1 MTTTICLIY
10 WLTLDFHIVFRYSFL
25 VLDNPNLQELWTT
38 WDENTT
44 LETKQLIIKRGKIFF
59 HLNPKL
65 CYNKIMRMQKYVD
78 IVNYSAPWDS
88 HDVSQHS
95 NGDKV
100 ACDVSKLKTEIWKL
114 NSEMVGIRFEDFKKQ
129 MDDQRSLLGYLIY
142 YRET

>member
-1 MTTTICLIY
+1 MSTTICLFY
-10 WLTLDFHIVFRYSFL
+10 WLTLDLHILFRYSFL
-25 VLDNPNLQELWTT
+25 VLDNPNLQELWS

-44 LETKQLIIKRGKIFF
+44 EQTKQLTINKGKIFF

-65 CYNKIMRMQKYVD
+65 CYNKIEKMQKYVE

-88 HDVSQHS
+88 HDVSPHS

-100 ACDVSKLKTEIWKL
+100 ACDVSKLKAEIWRV
-114 NSEMVGIRFEDFKKQ
+114 NSEVVGIRFQNFKEQ

>member
-1 MTTTICLIY
+1 M
-10 WLTLDFHIVFRYSFL
+10 
-25 VLDNPNLQELWTT
+25 DNPNLQELWS

-44 LETKQLIIKRGKIFF
+44 EQTKQLTINKGKIFF

-65 CYNKIMRMQKYVD
+65 CYNKIEKMQKYVE
-78 IVNYSAPWDS
+78 IVSYSAPWDS
-88 HDVSQHS
+88 HDVSPHS

-100 ACDVSKLKTEIWKL
+100 ACDVSKLKAEIWRV
-114 NSEMVGIRFEDFKKQ
+114 NSEVVGIRFQNFKEQ

>member
-1 MTTTICLIY
+1 
-10 WLTLDFHIVFRYSFL
+10 
-25 VLDNPNLQELWTT
+25 LDNPNLQELWS

-44 LETKQLIIKRGKIFF
+44 EQTTHLTIKRGKIFF

-65 CYNKIMRMQKYVD
+65 CYNKIDKMQNYVE

-88 HDVSQHS
+88 HDVSPHS

-100 ACDVSKLKTEIWKL
+100 ACDVSKLRAEIWKL

>member
-1 MTTTICLIY
+1 
-10 WLTLDFHIVFRYSFL
+10 
-25 VLDNPNLQELWTT
+25 LDNPNLQELWTT

-44 LETKQLIIKRGKIFF
+44 LETKQLIIKSGKIFF

-65 CYNKIMRMQKYVD
+65 CYNKIERMQKYVE
-78 IVNYSAPWDS
+78 IVNYPAPWDS

-100 ACDVSKLKTEIWKL
+100 ACDVSKLKAEIWKL

-129 MDDQRSLLGYLIY
+129 MGDQRSLLGYLIY